1 MVQLKQ
7 AVRNLS
13 VDSHLSSSEIFN
25 RVIKEVQEFLFRQGG
40 FSAANWG
47 DVLIDCINIWVT
59 EHPNLFKLYH
69 FLNHILIL
77 LQTKRKDELSSTE
90 ALAYV
95 RDYIEFWEPVANK
108 VTNNFIDAV
117 DLNDA
122 SVLLHGDNVL
132 IHQLFK
138 KLADY
143 GVKPNIYQTVTRP
156 TMEGKN
162 QAKILAGLGFDV
174 SYIEDVTVG
183 KFVSLID
190 VFISGADGIRKNH
203 FINKA
208 GTLMISLACER
219 FKKPHYVLCDS
230 RNIMNEAESSPE
242 LIRKL
247 TAEPPKNADAMW
259 AFPPNGVVPISYY
272 YDTTPSNIID
282 KFVLEFGVFDPEQ
295 IEELD
300 VSYPVSSLLDISY

>member
-13 VDSHLSSSEIFN
+13 VDSLLSSSEIFN
-25 RVIKEVQEFLFRQGG
+25 RVTKEVQEFLFRQGG

-47 DVLIDCINIWVT
+47 DALIDCINIWVA

-69 FLNHILIL
+69 FLNHVLIL
-77 LQTKRKDELSSTE
+77 LQTKRKDELTSTE
-90 ALAYV
+90 ALSYV
-95 RDYIEFWEPVANK
+95 QDYLKFWEPVTNK
-108 VTNNFIDAV
+108 VTDNFIDAV
-117 DLNDA
+117 DLTDA

-132 IHQLFK
+132 IHELFK
-138 KLADY
+138 KLANY
-143 GVKPNIYQTVTRP
+143 GVRPNIYQTVTRP

-162 QAKILAGLGFDV
+162 QAKILAGLGFNV

-230 RNIMNEAESSPE
+230 RNIMNESESSPE

-259 AFPPNGVVPISYY
+259 AFPPTGVVPISYY

-282 KFVLEFGVFDPEQ
+282 KFVLEFGVFDSEQ